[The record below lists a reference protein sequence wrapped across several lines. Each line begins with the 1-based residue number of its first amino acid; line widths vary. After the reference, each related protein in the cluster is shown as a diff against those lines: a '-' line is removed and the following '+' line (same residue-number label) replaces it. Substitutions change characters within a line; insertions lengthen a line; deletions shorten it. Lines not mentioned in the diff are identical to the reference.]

1 MPIIRPLIATQQIEY
16 EWEQL
21 SIQIMCDCKKHKITN
36 TALAKEIGI
45 TSQAVSK
52 QFNER
57 RIQIPTLLAYERL
70 KGEKEK
76 NEKKVRD

>member
-1 MPIIRPLIATQQIEY
+1 MPRIRPLTQEQQIEY

-21 SIQIMCDCKKHKITN
+21 SIKVMCDCKALKITN

-45 TSQAVSK
+45 TPQAISK

-57 RIQIPTLLAYERL
+57 RVQVPTILAYERL
-70 KGEKEK
+70 KGEKVK
-76 NEKKVRD
+76 

>member
-1 MPIIRPLIATQQIEY
+1 MPKVRPLIAEKQIEY

-21 SIQIMCDCKKHKITN
+21 SIRVMCDCKKFKITN
-36 TALAKEIGI
+36 TALAKEIGV
-45 TSQAVSK
+45 TSQAISK

-70 KGEKEK
+70 KGERGK
-76 NEKKVRD
+76 NESQH

>member
-1 MPIIRPLIATQQIEY
+1 MPKIKPLIAEQQIEY

-21 SIQIMCDCKKHKITN
+21 SLKIMLDCKRLKIKN
-36 TALAKEIGI
+36 TDLAKEIGI

-57 RIQIPTLLAYERL
+57 RVQVPTILAYERL
-70 KGEKEK
+70 KGERK
-76 NEKKVRD
+76 